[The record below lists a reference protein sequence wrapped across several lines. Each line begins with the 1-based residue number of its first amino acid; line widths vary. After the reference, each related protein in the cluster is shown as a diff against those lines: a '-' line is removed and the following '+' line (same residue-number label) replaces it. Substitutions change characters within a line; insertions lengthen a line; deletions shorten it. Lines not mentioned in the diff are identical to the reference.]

1 MEMTK
6 RKNRS
11 IYHWVILVC
20 CILILMF
27 SYSTRVGLAQLFA
40 TEILKETGF
49 SSGAYFLSTTLTS
62 VACAISGPITGK
74 LLRGKYM
81 RTTFV
86 LCSIGTMG
94 SYACYGLCHSL
105 WQFYIVGT
113 LVGVFAMGCGTLLV
127 SVLITNWFEKNRG
140 LMISIAMMGISIG
153 GTVLSPLLSWLIVE
167 FGWRNAYFILSA
179 LSLIVLVPIGLFV
192 VRRTPQDAG
201 LEPYGHGE
209 ESTASAKK
217 KNVPASNWN
226 ATLKEARQT
235 PILWMF
241 ALGAFLIYFTAC
253 IMQHQSY
260 YLQGVGF
267 DAASIA
273 SYISLYSVVAII
285 GKLVLGRIFD
295 RFGPKIGILFG
306 CGTFFVLRRCDVRI
320 WNLYRYGRH
329 PDHDHQRLW
338 RQKLQRAVRLCFGL
352 YHDRQCYRQFGYRIG
367 VRPDRLLYSGA
378 DCTGHPDYFDN
389 CHHVRLHQ
397 HGPEARSRNV
407 HQRLIPFH
415 IASNMTKSRPQSG
428 RLFPFVFMWMNIKGG
443 FVIIRPASSTEPR
456 GRWNRASRYR

>member
-20 CILILMF
+20 CVLTLMF
-27 SYSTRVGLAQLFA
+27 AYSTRIGLAQLFA

-49 SSGAYFLSTTLTS
+49 ATSAYFLAGTISS
-62 VACAISGPITGK
+62 VICIFTGPIAGK

-81 RTTFV
+81 RPTFFICV
-86 LCSIGTMG
+86 VGTLV
-94 SYACYGLCHSL
+94 SYACYGFCHSL
-105 WQFYIVGT
+105 WQFY
-113 LVGVFAMGCGTLLV
+113 LVGALVGIFAMGCGTIPV

-167 FGWRNAYFILSA
+167 FGWRYAYFILCA
-179 LSLIVLVPIGLFV
+179 LSLIVLVPIALFV
-192 VRRTPQDAG
+192 VRRAPQDVG

-209 ESTASAKK
+209 ETAVSTKK

-226 ATLKEARQT
+226 ATLKEARKT

-241 ALGAFLIYFTAC
+241 AVGAFLIYFTAC
-253 IMQHQSY
+253 FMGHMSY

-267 DAASIA
+267 DAAAVA

-306 CGTFFVLRRCDVRI
+306 CGTFFLFLVAFIFVQGSPMMLYFAAVMYGFGTCTATVAIPIMTTSVFGAKNYSELYGFVSAFTMAGSAIGSSAIGFLYDLTGSYRPALTVLAILTALTIVIMFVCI
-320 WNLYRYGRH
+320 NMG
-329 PDHDHQRLW
+329 
-338 RQKLQRAVRLCFGL
+338 QK
-352 YHDRQCYRQFGYRIG
+352 
-367 VRPDRLLYSGA
+367 
-378 DCTGHPDYFDN
+378 
-389 CHHVRLHQ
+389 HV
-397 HGPEARSRNV
+397 PEA
-407 HQRLIPFH
+407 
-415 IASNMTKSRPQSG
+415 
-428 RLFPFVFMWMNIKGG
+428 
-443 FVIIRPASSTEPR
+443 ST
-456 GRWNRASRYR
+456 NA

>member
-20 CILILMF
+20 CVLTLMF
-27 SYSTRVGLAQLFA
+27 AYSTRIGLAQLFA

-49 SSGAYFLSTTLTS
+49 ATSAYFLAGT
-62 VACAISGPITGK
+62 ISIVICIFTGPIAGK

-81 RTTFV
+81 RPTFFICV
-86 LCSIGTMG
+86 VGTLV
-94 SYACYGLCHSL
+94 SYACYGFCHSL
-105 WQFYIVGT
+105 WQFY
-113 LVGVFAMGCGTLLV
+113 LVGALVGIFAMGCCTIPV

-167 FGWRNAYFILSA
+167 FGWRYAYFILCA
-179 LSLIVLVPIGLFV
+179 LSLIVLVPIALFV
-192 VRRTPQDAG
+192 VRRAPQDVG

-209 ESTASAKK
+209 ETAVSTKK

-226 ATLKEARQT
+226 ATLKEARKT

-241 ALGAFLIYFTAC
+241 AVGAFLIYFTAC
-253 IMQHQSY
+253 FMGHMSY

-267 DAASIA
+267 DAAAVA

-306 CGTFFVLRRCDVRI
+306 SGTFLLFLVGFLFVQGSPMM
-320 WNLYRYGRH
+320 LYFAAVMYGFGTCTATVAIPIMTTSVFGAKNYSELYGFISAFTMAGSAIGSSAIGFLYDLTGSYR
-329 PDHDHQRLW
+329 PALTVLAILTALTIVIMFVCINMG
-338 RQKLQRAVRLCFGL
+338 QK
-352 YHDRQCYRQFGYRIG
+352 
-367 VRPDRLLYSGA
+367 
-378 DCTGHPDYFDN
+378 
-389 CHHVRLHQ
+389 HV
-397 HGPEARSRNV
+397 PEA
-407 HQRLIPFH
+407 
-415 IASNMTKSRPQSG
+415 
-428 RLFPFVFMWMNIKGG
+428 
-443 FVIIRPASSTEPR
+443 ST
-456 GRWNRASRYR
+456 NA

>member
-20 CILILMF
+20 CVLTLMF
-27 SYSTRVGLAQLFA
+27 AYSTRIGLAQLFA

-49 SSGAYFLSTTLTS
+49 ATSAYFLAGTISS
-62 VACAISGPITGK
+62 VICIFTGPIAGK

-81 RTTFV
+81 RPTFFICV
-86 LCSIGTMG
+86 VGTLV
-94 SYACYGLCHSL
+94 SYACYGFCHSL
-105 WQFYIVGT
+105 WQFY
-113 LVGVFAMGCGTLLV
+113 LVGALVGIFAMGCCTIPV

-167 FGWRNAYFILSA
+167 FGWRYAYFILCA
-179 LSLIVLVPIGLFV
+179 LSLIVLVPIALFV
-192 VRRTPQDAG
+192 VRRAPQDVG

-209 ESTASAKK
+209 ETAVSTKK

-226 ATLKEARQT
+226 ATLKEARKT

-241 ALGAFLIYFTAC
+241 AVGAFLIYFTAC
-253 IMQHQSY
+253 FMGHMSY

-267 DAASIA
+267 DAAAVA

-306 CGTFFVLRRCDVRI
+306 SGTFLLFLVGFLVVQGSPMMLYFAAVMYGFGTCTATVAIPIMTTSVFGAKNYSELYGFISAFTMAGSAIGSSAIGFLYDLTGSYRPALTVLAILTALTIVIMFVCI
-320 WNLYRYGRH
+320 NMG
-329 PDHDHQRLW
+329 
-338 RQKLQRAVRLCFGL
+338 QK
-352 YHDRQCYRQFGYRIG
+352 
-367 VRPDRLLYSGA
+367 
-378 DCTGHPDYFDN
+378 
-389 CHHVRLHQ
+389 HV
-397 HGPEARSRNV
+397 PEA
-407 HQRLIPFH
+407 
-415 IASNMTKSRPQSG
+415 
-428 RLFPFVFMWMNIKGG
+428 
-443 FVIIRPASSTEPR
+443 ST
-456 GRWNRASRYR
+456 NA

>member
-20 CILILMF
+20 CVLTLMF
-27 SYSTRVGLAQLFA
+27 AYSTRIGLAQLFA

-49 SSGAYFLSTTLTS
+49 ATSAYFLAGTISS
-62 VACAISGPITGK
+62 VICIFTGPIAGK

-81 RTTFV
+81 RPTFFICV
-86 LCSIGTMG
+86 VGTLV
-94 SYACYGLCHSL
+94 SYACYGFCHSL
-105 WQFYIVGT
+105 WQFY
-113 LVGVFAMGCGTLLV
+113 LVGALVGIFAMGCCTIPV

-167 FGWRNAYFILSA
+167 FGWRYAYFILCA
-179 LSLIVLVPIGLFV
+179 LSLIVLVPIALFV
-192 VRRTPQDAG
+192 VRRAPQDVG

-209 ESTASAKK
+209 ETAVSTKK

-226 ATLKEARQT
+226 ATLKEARKT

-241 ALGAFLIYFTAC
+241 AVGAFLIYFTAC
-253 IMQHQSY
+253 FMGHMSY

-267 DAASIA
+267 DAAAVA

-306 CGTFFVLRRCDVRI
+306 SGTFLLFLVGFLFVQGSPMM
-320 WNLYRYGRH
+320 LYFAAVMYGFGTCTATVAIPIMTTSVFGAKNYSELYGFISAFTMAGSAIGSSAIGLVYDLTGSYR
-329 PDHDHQRLW
+329 PALTVLAILTALTIVIMFVCINMG
-338 RQKLQRAVRLCFGL
+338 QK
-352 YHDRQCYRQFGYRIG
+352 
-367 VRPDRLLYSGA
+367 
-378 DCTGHPDYFDN
+378 
-389 CHHVRLHQ
+389 HV
-397 HGPEARSRNV
+397 PEA
-407 HQRLIPFH
+407 
-415 IASNMTKSRPQSG
+415 
-428 RLFPFVFMWMNIKGG
+428 
-443 FVIIRPASSTEPR
+443 ST
-456 GRWNRASRYR
+456 NA

>member
-20 CILILMF
+20 CVLTLMF
-27 SYSTRVGLAQLFA
+27 AYSTRIGLAQLFA
-40 TEILKETGF
+40 TKILKETGF
-49 SSGAYFLSTTLTS
+49 ATSAYFLAGTISS
-62 VACAISGPITGK
+62 VICIFTGPIAGK

-81 RTTFV
+81 RPTFFICV
-86 LCSIGTMG
+86 VGTLV
-94 SYACYGLCHSL
+94 SYACYGFCHSL
-105 WQFYIVGT
+105 WQFY
-113 LVGVFAMGCGTLLV
+113 LVGALVGIFAMGCGTIPV

-167 FGWRNAYFILSA
+167 FGWRYAYFILCA
-179 LSLIVLVPIGLFV
+179 LSLIVLVPIALFV
-192 VRRTPQDAG
+192 VRRAPQDVG

-209 ESTASAKK
+209 ETAVSTKK

-226 ATLKEARQT
+226 ATLKEARKT

-241 ALGAFLIYFTAC
+241 AVGAFLIYFTAC
-253 IMQHQSY
+253 FMGHMSY

-267 DAASIA
+267 DAAAVA

-306 CGTFFVLRRCDVRI
+306 CGTFFLFLVAFIFVQGSPMMLYFAAVMYGFGTCTATVAIPIMTTSVFGAKNYSELYGFVSAFTMTGSAIGSSAIGLVYDLTGSYRPALTVLAILTALTIVIMFVCI
-320 WNLYRYGRH
+320 NMG
-329 PDHDHQRLW
+329 
-338 RQKLQRAVRLCFGL
+338 QK
-352 YHDRQCYRQFGYRIG
+352 
-367 VRPDRLLYSGA
+367 
-378 DCTGHPDYFDN
+378 
-389 CHHVRLHQ
+389 HV
-397 HGPEARSRNV
+397 PEA
-407 HQRLIPFH
+407 
-415 IASNMTKSRPQSG
+415 
-428 RLFPFVFMWMNIKGG
+428 
-443 FVIIRPASSTEPR
+443 ST
-456 GRWNRASRYR
+456 NA

>member
-20 CILILMF
+20 CVLTLMF
-27 SYSTRVGLAQLFA
+27 AYSTRIGLAQLFA

-49 SSGAYFLSTTLTS
+49 ATSAYFLAGTISS
-62 VACAISGPITGK
+62 VICIFTGPIAGK

-81 RTTFV
+81 RPTFFICV
-86 LCSIGTMG
+86 VGTLV
-94 SYACYGLCHSL
+94 SYACYGFCHSL
-105 WQFYIVGT
+105 WQFY
-113 LVGVFAMGCGTLLV
+113 LVGALVGIFAMGCGTIPV

-153 GTVLSPLLSWLIVE
+153 GNVLSPLLSWLIVE

-260 YLQGVGF
+260 YLQSVGF
-267 DAASIA
+267 DATSIA

-306 CGTFFVLRRCDVRI
+306 SGTFLLFLVGFLFVQGSPMM
-320 WNLYRYGRH
+320 LYFAAVMYG
-329 PDHDHQRLW
+329 
-338 RQKLQRAVRLCFGL
+338 FGTCTATVAIPIMTTSVFGAKNYSEL
-352 YHDRQCYRQFGYRIG
+352 Y
-367 VRPDRLLYSGA
+367 
-378 DCTGHPDYFDN
+378 
-389 CHHVRLHQ
+389 
-397 HGPEARSRNV
+397 
-407 HQRLIPFH
+407 
-415 IASNMTKSRPQSG
+415 
-428 RLFPFVFMWMNIKGG
+428 G
-443 FVIIRPASSTEPR
+443 FVSAFTMTGSAIGSSAIGLVYDLTGSYIPALTVLAILTALTIVIMFVCINMGQKHVPETST
-456 GRWNRASRYR
+456 NA

>member
-20 CILILMF
+20 CVLTLMF
-27 SYSTRVGLAQLFA
+27 AYSTRIGLAQLFA

-49 SSGAYFLSTTLTS
+49 ATSAYFLAGTISS
-62 VACAISGPITGK
+62 VICIFTGPIAGK

-81 RTTFV
+81 RPTFFICV
-86 LCSIGTMG
+86 VGTLV
-94 SYACYGLCHSL
+94 SYACYGFCHSL
-105 WQFYIVGT
+105 WQFY
-113 LVGVFAMGCGTLLV
+113 LVGALVGIFAMGCGTIPV

-167 FGWRNAYFILSA
+167 FGWRYAYFILCA
-179 LSLIVLVPIGLFV
+179 LSLIVLVPIALFV
-192 VRRTPQDAG
+192 VRRAPQDVG

-209 ESTASAKK
+209 ETAVSTKK

-226 ATLKEARQT
+226 ATLKEARKT

-241 ALGAFLIYFTAC
+241 AVGAFLIYFTAC
-253 IMQHQSY
+253 FMGHMSY

-267 DAASIA
+267 DAAAVA

-306 CGTFFVLRRCDVRI
+306 CGTFFLFLVAFIFVQGSPMM
-320 WNLYRYGRH
+320 LYFAAVMYG
-329 PDHDHQRLW
+329 
-338 RQKLQRAVRLCFGL
+338 FGTCTATVAIPIMTTSVFGAKNYSEL
-352 YHDRQCYRQFGYRIG
+352 Y
-367 VRPDRLLYSGA
+367 
-378 DCTGHPDYFDN
+378 
-389 CHHVRLHQ
+389 
-397 HGPEARSRNV
+397 
-407 HQRLIPFH
+407 
-415 IASNMTKSRPQSG
+415 
-428 RLFPFVFMWMNIKGG
+428 G
-443 FVIIRPASSTEPR
+443 FVSAFTMTGSAIGSSAIGLVYDLTGSYRPALTVLAILTALTIVIMFVCINIGQKHVPETST
-456 GRWNRASRYR
+456 NA

>member
-11 IYHWVILVC
+11 IYHWAILVC

-49 SSGAYFLSTTLTS
+49 ATSAYFLAGTISS
-62 VACAISGPITGK
+62 VICIFTGPIAGK

-81 RTTFV
+81 RPTFFICV
-86 LCSIGTMG
+86 VGTLV
-94 SYACYGLCHSL
+94 SYACYGFCHSL
-105 WQFYIVGT
+105 WQFY
-113 LVGVFAMGCGTLLV
+113 LVGALVGIFAMGCGTIPV

-167 FGWRNAYFILSA
+167 FGWRYAYFILCA
-179 LSLIVLVPIGLFV
+179 LSLIVLVPIALFV
-192 VRRTPQDAG
+192 VRRAPQDVG

-209 ESTASAKK
+209 ETAVSTKK

-226 ATLKEARQT
+226 ATLKEARKT

-241 ALGAFLIYFTAC
+241 AVGAFLIYFTAC
-253 IMQHQSY
+253 FMGHMSY

-267 DAASIA
+267 DAAAVA

-306 CGTFFVLRRCDVRI
+306 SGTFLLFLVGFLFVQGSPMM
-320 WNLYRYGRH
+320 LYFAAVMYG
-329 PDHDHQRLW
+329 
-338 RQKLQRAVRLCFGL
+338 FGTCTATVAIPIMTTSVFGAKNYSEL
-352 YHDRQCYRQFGYRIG
+352 YGFISAFTMAGSAIG
-367 VRPDRLLYSGA
+367 SSAIGFLY
-378 DCTGHPDYFDN
+378 DLTGSY
-389 CHHVRLHQ
+389 
-397 HGPEARSRNV
+397 
-407 HQRLIPFH
+407 
-415 IASNMTKSRPQSG
+415 
-428 RLFPFVFMWMNIKGG
+428 
-443 FVIIRPASSTEPR
+443 RPALTVLAILTALTIVIMFVCINMGQKHVPETST
-456 GRWNRASRYR
+456 NA

>member
-20 CILILMF
+20 CVLTLMF
-27 SYSTRVGLAQLFA
+27 AYSTRIGLAQLFA

-49 SSGAYFLSTTLTS
+49 ATSAYFLAGTISS
-62 VACAISGPITGK
+62 VICIFTGPIAGK

-81 RTTFV
+81 RPTFFICV
-86 LCSIGTMG
+86 VGTLV
-94 SYACYGLCHSL
+94 SYACYGFCHSL
-105 WQFYIVGT
+105 WQFY
-113 LVGVFAMGCGTLLV
+113 LVGALVGIFAMGCGTIPV

-260 YLQGVGF
+260 YLQSVGF

-306 CGTFFVLRRCDVRI
+306 SGTFLLFLVGFLFVQGSPMM
-320 WNLYRYGRH
+320 LYFAAVMYG
-329 PDHDHQRLW
+329 
-338 RQKLQRAVRLCFGL
+338 FGTCTATVAIPIMTTSVFGAKNYSEL
-352 YHDRQCYRQFGYRIG
+352 Y
-367 VRPDRLLYSGA
+367 
-378 DCTGHPDYFDN
+378 
-389 CHHVRLHQ
+389 
-397 HGPEARSRNV
+397 
-407 HQRLIPFH
+407 
-415 IASNMTKSRPQSG
+415 
-428 RLFPFVFMWMNIKGG
+428 G
-443 FVIIRPASSTEPR
+443 FVSAFTMTGSAIGSSAIGLVYDLTGSYRPALTVLAILTALTIVIMFVCINMGQKHVPETSTTT
-456 GRWNRASRYR
+456 

>member
-20 CILILMF
+20 CVLTLMF
-27 SYSTRVGLAQLFA
+27 AYSTRIGLAQLFA

-49 SSGAYFLSTTLTS
+49 ATSAYFLAGTISS
-62 VACAISGPITGK
+62 VICIFTGPIAGK

-81 RTTFV
+81 RPTFFICV
-86 LCSIGTMG
+86 VGTLV
-94 SYACYGLCHSL
+94 SYACYGFCHSL
-105 WQFYIVGT
+105 WQFY
-113 LVGVFAMGCGTLLV
+113 LVGALVGIFAMGCCTIPV

-209 ESTASAKK
+209 ESMASAKK

-267 DAASIA
+267 DAAAVA

-306 CGTFFVLRRCDVRI
+306 SGTFLLFLVGFLFVQGSPMM
-320 WNLYRYGRH
+320 LYFAAVMYG
-329 PDHDHQRLW
+329 
-338 RQKLQRAVRLCFGL
+338 FGTCTATVAIPIMTTSVFGAKNYSEL
-352 YHDRQCYRQFGYRIG
+352 Y
-367 VRPDRLLYSGA
+367 
-378 DCTGHPDYFDN
+378 
-389 CHHVRLHQ
+389 
-397 HGPEARSRNV
+397 
-407 HQRLIPFH
+407 
-415 IASNMTKSRPQSG
+415 
-428 RLFPFVFMWMNIKGG
+428 G
-443 FVIIRPASSTEPR
+443 FVSAFTMTGSAIGSSAIGLVYDLTGSYIPALVILAGLTLLGIVIMFVCINMGQKHVPETST
-456 GRWNRASRYR
+456 NA

>member
-20 CILILMF
+20 CVLTLMF
-27 SYSTRVGLAQLFA
+27 AYSTRIGLAQLFA

-49 SSGAYFLSTTLTS
+49 ATSAYFLAGTISS
-62 VACAISGPITGK
+62 VICIFTGPIAGK

-81 RTTFV
+81 RPTFFICV
-86 LCSIGTMG
+86 VGTLV
-94 SYACYGLCHSL
+94 SYACYGFCHSL
-105 WQFYIVGT
+105 WQFY
-113 LVGVFAMGCGTLLV
+113 LVGALVGIFAMGCGTIPV

-167 FGWRNAYFILSA
+167 FGWRYAYFILCA
-179 LSLIVLVPIGLFV
+179 LSLIVLVPIALFV
-192 VRRTPQDAG
+192 VRRAPQDVG

-209 ESTASAKK
+209 ETAVSTKK

-267 DAASIA
+267 DAAAVA

-306 CGTFFVLRRCDVRI
+306 SGTFLLFLVGFLFVQGSPMM
-320 WNLYRYGRH
+320 LYFAAVMYGFGTCTATVAI
-329 PDHDHQRLW
+329 PIMTTSVFGAKNYSELYGFISAFTMAGSAIGSSAIGFLYDLTGSYIPALTVLAILTALTIVIMFVCINMG
-338 RQKLQRAVRLCFGL
+338 QK
-352 YHDRQCYRQFGYRIG
+352 
-367 VRPDRLLYSGA
+367 
-378 DCTGHPDYFDN
+378 
-389 CHHVRLHQ
+389 HV
-397 HGPEARSRNV
+397 PE
-407 HQRLIPFH
+407 
-415 IASNMTKSRPQSG
+415 T
-428 RLFPFVFMWMNIKGG
+428 
-443 FVIIRPASSTEPR
+443 ST
-456 GRWNRASRYR
+456 NA

>member
-20 CILILMF
+20 CVLTLMF
-27 SYSTRVGLAQLFA
+27 AYSTRIGLAQLFA

-49 SSGAYFLSTTLTS
+49 ATSAYFLAGTISS
-62 VACAISGPITGK
+62 VICIFTGPIAGK

-81 RTTFV
+81 RPTFFICV
-86 LCSIGTMG
+86 VGTLV
-94 SYACYGLCHSL
+94 SYACYGFCHSL
-105 WQFYIVGT
+105 WQFY
-113 LVGVFAMGCGTLLV
+113 LVGALVGIFAMGCGTIPV

-179 LSLIVLVPIGLFV
+179 LSLIVLIPIGLFV
-192 VRRTPQDAG
+192 VCRTPQDAG

-306 CGTFFVLRRCDVRI
+306 CGTFFLFLVGFLFVQGSPMM
-320 WNLYRYGRH
+320 LYFAAVMYGFGTCTATVAI
-329 PDHDHQRLW
+329 PIMTTSVFGAKNYSELYGFISAFTMTGSAIGSSAIGLVYDLTGSYIPALVILAGLTLLGIVIMFVCINMG
-338 RQKLQRAVRLCFGL
+338 QK
-352 YHDRQCYRQFGYRIG
+352 
-367 VRPDRLLYSGA
+367 
-378 DCTGHPDYFDN
+378 
-389 CHHVRLHQ
+389 HV
-397 HGPEARSRNV
+397 PEA
-407 HQRLIPFH
+407 
-415 IASNMTKSRPQSG
+415 
-428 RLFPFVFMWMNIKGG
+428 
-443 FVIIRPASSTEPR
+443 ST
-456 GRWNRASRYR
+456 NA

>member
-11 IYHWVILVC
+11 IYHWAILVC

-49 SSGAYFLSTTLTS
+49 ATSAYFLAGTISS
-62 VACAISGPITGK
+62 VICIFTGPIAGK

-81 RTTFV
+81 RPTFFICV
-86 LCSIGTMG
+86 VGTLV
-94 SYACYGLCHSL
+94 SYACYGFCHSL
-105 WQFYIVGT
+105 WQFY
-113 LVGVFAMGCGTLLV
+113 LVGALVGIFAMGCCTIPV

-167 FGWRNAYFILSA
+167 FGWRYAYFILCA
-179 LSLIVLVPIGLFV
+179 LSLIVLVPIALFV
-192 VRRTPQDAG
+192 VRRAPQDVG

-209 ESTASAKK
+209 ETAVSTKK

-226 ATLKEARQT
+226 ATLKEARKT

-241 ALGAFLIYFTAC
+241 AVGAFLIYFTAC
-253 IMQHQSY
+253 FMGHMSY

-267 DAASIA
+267 DAAAVA

-306 CGTFFVLRRCDVRI
+306 CGTFFLFLVAFIFVQGSPMM
-320 WNLYRYGRH
+320 LYFAAVMYG
-329 PDHDHQRLW
+329 
-338 RQKLQRAVRLCFGL
+338 FGTCTATVAIPIMTTSVFGAKNYSEL
-352 YHDRQCYRQFGYRIG
+352 Y
-367 VRPDRLLYSGA
+367 
-378 DCTGHPDYFDN
+378 
-389 CHHVRLHQ
+389 
-397 HGPEARSRNV
+397 
-407 HQRLIPFH
+407 
-415 IASNMTKSRPQSG
+415 
-428 RLFPFVFMWMNIKGG
+428 G
-443 FVIIRPASSTEPR
+443 FVSAFTMTGSAIGSSAIGLVYDLTGSYRPALTVLAILTALTIVIMFVCINMGQKHVPETST
-456 GRWNRASRYR
+456 NA

>member
-1 MEMTK
+1 MTK

-20 CILILMF
+20 CVLTLMF
-27 SYSTRVGLAQLFA
+27 AYSTRIGLAQLFA

-49 SSGAYFLSTTLTS
+49 ATSAYFLAGTISS
-62 VACAISGPITGK
+62 VICIFTGPIAGK

-81 RTTFV
+81 RPTFFICV
-86 LCSIGTMG
+86 VGTLV
-94 SYACYGLCHSL
+94 SYACYGFCHSL
-105 WQFYIVGT
+105 WQFY
-113 LVGVFAMGCGTLLV
+113 LVGALVGIFAMGCGTIPV

-167 FGWRNAYFILSA
+167 FGWRYAYFILCA
-179 LSLIVLVPIGLFV
+179 LSLIVLVPIALFV
-192 VRRTPQDAG
+192 VRRAPQDVG

-209 ESTASAKK
+209 ETAVSTKK

-226 ATLKEARQT
+226 ATLKEARKT

-241 ALGAFLIYFTAC
+241 AVGAFLIYFTAC
-253 IMQHQSY
+253 FMGHMSY

-267 DAASIA
+267 DAAAVA

-306 CGTFFVLRRCDVRI
+306 SGTFLLFLVGFLFVQGSPMM
-320 WNLYRYGRH
+320 LYFAAVMYG
-329 PDHDHQRLW
+329 
-338 RQKLQRAVRLCFGL
+338 FGTCTATVAIPIMTTSVFGAKNYSEL
-352 YHDRQCYRQFGYRIG
+352 YGFISAFTMAGSAIG
-367 VRPDRLLYSGA
+367 SSAIGFLY
-378 DCTGHPDYFDN
+378 DLTGSY
-389 CHHVRLHQ
+389 
-397 HGPEARSRNV
+397 
-407 HQRLIPFH
+407 
-415 IASNMTKSRPQSG
+415 
-428 RLFPFVFMWMNIKGG
+428 
-443 FVIIRPASSTEPR
+443 RPALTVLAILTALTIVIMFVCVNMGQKHVPETST
-456 GRWNRASRYR
+456 NA

>member
-20 CILILMF
+20 CVLTLMF
-27 SYSTRVGLAQLFA
+27 AYSTRIGLAQLFA

-49 SSGAYFLSTTLTS
+49 ATSAYFLAGTISS
-62 VACAISGPITGK
+62 VICIFTGPIAGK

-81 RTTFV
+81 RPTFFICV
-86 LCSIGTMG
+86 VGTLV
-94 SYACYGLCHSL
+94 SYACYGFCHSL
-105 WQFYIVGT
+105 WQFY
-113 LVGVFAMGCGTLLV
+113 LVGALVGIFAMGCGTIPV

-153 GTVLSPLLSWLIVE
+153 GTVLSPLPSWLIVE
-167 FGWRNAYFILSA
+167 FGWRYAYFILCA
-179 LSLIVLVPIGLFV
+179 LSLIVLVPIALFV
-192 VRRTPQDAG
+192 VRRAPQDVG

-209 ESTASAKK
+209 ETAVSTKK

-226 ATLKEARQT
+226 ATLKEARKT

-241 ALGAFLIYFTAC
+241 AVGAFLIYFTAC
-253 IMQHQSY
+253 FMGHMSY

-267 DAASIA
+267 DATLIA

-306 CGTFFVLRRCDVRI
+306 CGTFFLFLVAFIFVQGSPMM
-320 WNLYRYGRH
+320 LYFAAVMYG
-329 PDHDHQRLW
+329 
-338 RQKLQRAVRLCFGL
+338 FGTCTATVAIPIMTTSVFGAKNYSEL
-352 YHDRQCYRQFGYRIG
+352 Y
-367 VRPDRLLYSGA
+367 
-378 DCTGHPDYFDN
+378 
-389 CHHVRLHQ
+389 
-397 HGPEARSRNV
+397 
-407 HQRLIPFH
+407 
-415 IASNMTKSRPQSG
+415 
-428 RLFPFVFMWMNIKGG
+428 G
-443 FVIIRPASSTEPR
+443 FVSAFTMTGSAIGSSAIGLVYDLTGSYIPALTVLAILTALTIVIMFVCINMGQKHVPETST
-456 GRWNRASRYR
+456 NA

>member
-20 CILILMF
+20 CVLTLMF
-27 SYSTRVGLAQLFA
+27 AYSTRIGLAQLFA

-49 SSGAYFLSTTLTS
+49 ATSAYFLAGTISS
-62 VACAISGPITGK
+62 VICIFTGPIAGK

-81 RTTFV
+81 RPTFFICV
-86 LCSIGTMG
+86 VGTLV
-94 SYACYGLCHSL
+94 SYACYGFCHSL
-105 WQFYIVGT
+105 WQFY
-113 LVGVFAMGCGTLLV
+113 LVGALVGIFAMGCGTIPV

-167 FGWRNAYFILSA
+167 FGWRYAYFILCA
-179 LSLIVLVPIGLFV
+179 LSLIVLVPIALFV
-192 VRRTPQDAG
+192 VRRAPQDVG

-209 ESTASAKK
+209 ETAVSTKK

-226 ATLKEARQT
+226 ATLKEARKT

-241 ALGAFLIYFTAC
+241 AVGAFLIYFTAC
-253 IMQHQSY
+253 FMGHMSY

-267 DAASIA
+267 DAAAVA

-306 CGTFFVLRRCDVRI
+306 CGTFFLFLVAFIFVQGSPMM
-320 WNLYRYGRH
+320 LYFAAVMYG
-329 PDHDHQRLW
+329 
-338 RQKLQRAVRLCFGL
+338 FGTCTATVAIPIMTTSVFGAKNYSEL
-352 YHDRQCYRQFGYRIG
+352 Y
-367 VRPDRLLYSGA
+367 
-378 DCTGHPDYFDN
+378 
-389 CHHVRLHQ
+389 
-397 HGPEARSRNV
+397 
-407 HQRLIPFH
+407 
-415 IASNMTKSRPQSG
+415 
-428 RLFPFVFMWMNIKGG
+428 G
-443 FVIIRPASSTEPR
+443 FVSAFTMTGSAIGSSAIGLVYDLTGSYRPALTVLAILTALTIVIMFVCINMGQKHVPETST
-456 GRWNRASRYR
+456 NA

>member
-20 CILILMF
+20 CVLTLMF
-27 SYSTRVGLAQLFA
+27 AYSTRIGLAQLFA

-49 SSGAYFLSTTLTS
+49 ATSAYFLAGTISS
-62 VACAISGPITGK
+62 VICIFTGPIAGK

-81 RTTFV
+81 RPTFFICV
-86 LCSIGTMG
+86 VGTLV
-94 SYACYGLCHSL
+94 SYACYGFCHSL
-105 WQFYIVGT
+105 WQFY
-113 LVGVFAMGCGTLLV
+113 LVGALVGIFAMGCGTIPV

-167 FGWRNAYFILSA
+167 FGWRYAYFILCA
-179 LSLIVLVPIGLFV
+179 LSLIVLVPIALFV
-192 VRRTPQDAG
+192 VRRAPQDVG

-209 ESTASAKK
+209 ETAVSTKK

-226 ATLKEARQT
+226 ATLKEARKT

-241 ALGAFLIYFTAC
+241 AVGAFLIYFTAC
-253 IMQHQSY
+253 FMGHMSY

-267 DAASIA
+267 DAAAVA

-306 CGTFFVLRRCDVRI
+306 CGTFFLFLVAFIFVQGSPMMLYFAAVMYGFGTCTATVAIPIMTTSVFGAKNYSELYGFVSAFTMTGSAIGSSAIGFLYDLTGSYRPALTVLAILTALTIVIMFVCI
-320 WNLYRYGRH
+320 NMG
-329 PDHDHQRLW
+329 
-338 RQKLQRAVRLCFGL
+338 QK
-352 YHDRQCYRQFGYRIG
+352 
-367 VRPDRLLYSGA
+367 
-378 DCTGHPDYFDN
+378 
-389 CHHVRLHQ
+389 HV
-397 HGPEARSRNV
+397 PEA
-407 HQRLIPFH
+407 
-415 IASNMTKSRPQSG
+415 
-428 RLFPFVFMWMNIKGG
+428 
-443 FVIIRPASSTEPR
+443 ST
-456 GRWNRASRYR
+456 NA

>member
-20 CILILMF
+20 CVLTLMF
-27 SYSTRVGLAQLFA
+27 AYSTRIGLAQLFA

-49 SSGAYFLSTTLTS
+49 ATSAYFLAGTISS
-62 VACAISGPITGK
+62 VICIFTGPIAGK

-81 RTTFV
+81 RPTFFICV
-86 LCSIGTMG
+86 VGTLV
-94 SYACYGLCHSL
+94 SYACYGFCHSL
-105 WQFYIVGT
+105 WQFY
-113 LVGVFAMGCGTLLV
+113 LVGALVGIFAMGCGTIPV

-260 YLQGVGF
+260 YLQSVGF

-306 CGTFFVLRRCDVRI
+306 CGTFFLFLVAFIFVQGSPMM
-320 WNLYRYGRH
+320 LYFAAVMYG
-329 PDHDHQRLW
+329 
-338 RQKLQRAVRLCFGL
+338 FGTCTATVAIPIMTTSVFGAKNYSEL
-352 YHDRQCYRQFGYRIG
+352 Y
-367 VRPDRLLYSGA
+367 
-378 DCTGHPDYFDN
+378 
-389 CHHVRLHQ
+389 
-397 HGPEARSRNV
+397 
-407 HQRLIPFH
+407 
-415 IASNMTKSRPQSG
+415 
-428 RLFPFVFMWMNIKGG
+428 G
-443 FVIIRPASSTEPR
+443 FVSAFTMTGSAIGSSAIGLVYDLTGSYIPALTVLAILTALTIVIMFVCVNMGQKHVPETST
-456 GRWNRASRYR
+456 NA

>member
-20 CILILMF
+20 CVLTLMF
-27 SYSTRVGLAQLFA
+27 AYSTRIGLAQLFA

-49 SSGAYFLSTTLTS
+49 ATSAYFLAGTISS
-62 VACAISGPITGK
+62 VICIFTGPIAGK

-81 RTTFV
+81 RPTFFICV
-86 LCSIGTMG
+86 VGTLV
-94 SYACYGLCHSL
+94 SYACYGFCHSL
-105 WQFYIVGT
+105 WQFY
-113 LVGVFAMGCGTLLV
+113 LVGALVGIFAMGCGTIPV

-153 GTVLSPLLSWLIVE
+153 GNVLSPLLSWLIVE

-209 ESTASAKK
+209 ETAVSTKK

-226 ATLKEARQT
+226 ATLKEARKT

-241 ALGAFLIYFTAC
+241 AVGAFLIYFTAC
-253 IMQHQSY
+253 FMGHMSY

-267 DAASIA
+267 DAAAVA

-306 CGTFFVLRRCDVRI
+306 CGTFFLFLVAFIFVQGSPMM
-320 WNLYRYGRH
+320 LYFAAVMYG
-329 PDHDHQRLW
+329 
-338 RQKLQRAVRLCFGL
+338 FGTCTATVAIPIMTTSVFGAKNYSEL
-352 YHDRQCYRQFGYRIG
+352 Y
-367 VRPDRLLYSGA
+367 
-378 DCTGHPDYFDN
+378 
-389 CHHVRLHQ
+389 
-397 HGPEARSRNV
+397 
-407 HQRLIPFH
+407 
-415 IASNMTKSRPQSG
+415 
-428 RLFPFVFMWMNIKGG
+428 G
-443 FVIIRPASSTEPR
+443 FVSAFTMTGSAIGSSAIGLVYDLTGSYIPALTVLAILTALTIVIMFVCINMGQKHVPETST
-456 GRWNRASRYR
+456 NA

>member
-6 RKNRS
+6 QKNRS
-11 IYHWVILVC
+11 IYHWAILVC

-49 SSGAYFLSTTLTS
+49 ATSAYFLAGTISS
-62 VACAISGPITGK
+62 VICIFTGPIAGK

-81 RTTFV
+81 RPTFFICV
-86 LCSIGTMG
+86 VGTLV
-94 SYACYGLCHSL
+94 SYACYGFCHSL
-105 WQFYIVGT
+105 WQFY
-113 LVGVFAMGCGTLLV
+113 LVGALVGIFAMGCGTIPV

-167 FGWRNAYFILSA
+167 FGWRYAYFILCA
-179 LSLIVLVPIGLFV
+179 LSLIVLVPIALFV
-192 VRRTPQDAG
+192 VRRAPQDVG

-209 ESTASAKK
+209 ETAVSTKK

-226 ATLKEARQT
+226 ATLKEARKT

-241 ALGAFLIYFTAC
+241 AVGAFLIYFTAC
-253 IMQHQSY
+253 FMGHMSY

-267 DAASIA
+267 DAAAVA

-306 CGTFFVLRRCDVRI
+306 SGTFLLFLVGFLFVQGSPMM
-320 WNLYRYGRH
+320 LYFAAVMYGFGTCTATVAIPIMTTSVFGAKNYSELYGFISAFTMAGSAIGSSAIGFLYDLTGSYR
-329 PDHDHQRLW
+329 PALTVLAILTALTIVIMFVCINMG
-338 RQKLQRAVRLCFGL
+338 QK
-352 YHDRQCYRQFGYRIG
+352 
-367 VRPDRLLYSGA
+367 
-378 DCTGHPDYFDN
+378 
-389 CHHVRLHQ
+389 HV
-397 HGPEARSRNV
+397 PEA
-407 HQRLIPFH
+407 
-415 IASNMTKSRPQSG
+415 
-428 RLFPFVFMWMNIKGG
+428 
-443 FVIIRPASSTEPR
+443 ST
-456 GRWNRASRYR
+456 NA

>member
-20 CILILMF
+20 CVLTLMF
-27 SYSTRVGLAQLFA
+27 AYSTRIGLAQLFA

-49 SSGAYFLSTTLTS
+49 ATSAYFLAGTISS
-62 VACAISGPITGK
+62 VICIFTGPIAGK

-81 RTTFV
+81 RPTFFICV
-86 LCSIGTMG
+86 VGTLV
-94 SYACYGLCHSL
+94 SYACYGFCHSL
-105 WQFYIVGT
+105 WQFY
-113 LVGVFAMGCGTLLV
+113 LVGALVGIFAMGCGTIPV

-167 FGWRNAYFILSA
+167 FGWRYAYFILCA
-179 LSLIVLVPIGLFV
+179 LSLIVLVPIALFV
-192 VRRTPQDAG
+192 VRRAPQDVG

-209 ESTASAKK
+209 ETAVSTKK

-226 ATLKEARQT
+226 ATLKEARKT

-241 ALGAFLIYFTAC
+241 AVGAFLIYFTAC
-253 IMQHQSY
+253 FMGHMSY

-267 DAASIA
+267 DAAAVA

-306 CGTFFVLRRCDVRI
+306 CGTFFLFLVAFIFVQGSPMM
-320 WNLYRYGRH
+320 LYFAAVMYG
-329 PDHDHQRLW
+329 
-338 RQKLQRAVRLCFGL
+338 FGTCTATVAIPIMTTSVFGAKNYSEL
-352 YHDRQCYRQFGYRIG
+352 Y
-367 VRPDRLLYSGA
+367 
-378 DCTGHPDYFDN
+378 
-389 CHHVRLHQ
+389 
-397 HGPEARSRNV
+397 
-407 HQRLIPFH
+407 
-415 IASNMTKSRPQSG
+415 
-428 RLFPFVFMWMNIKGG
+428 G
-443 FVIIRPASSTEPR
+443 FVSAFTMTGSAIGSSAIGLVYDLTGSYIPALVILAGLTLLGIVIMFVCINMGQKHVPETST
-456 GRWNRASRYR
+456 NA

>member
-20 CILILMF
+20 CVLTLMF
-27 SYSTRVGLAQLFA
+27 AYSTRIGLAQLFA

-49 SSGAYFLSTTLTS
+49 ATSAYFLAGTISS
-62 VACAISGPITGK
+62 VICIFTGPIAGK

-81 RTTFV
+81 RPTFFICV
-86 LCSIGTMG
+86 VGTLV
-94 SYACYGLCHSL
+94 SYACYGFCHSL
-105 WQFYIVGT
+105 WQFY
-113 LVGVFAMGCGTLLV
+113 LVGALVGIFAMGCGTIPV

-167 FGWRNAYFILSA
+167 FGWRYAYFILCA
-179 LSLIVLVPIGLFV
+179 LSLIVLVPIALFV
-192 VRRTPQDAG
+192 VRRAPQDVG

-209 ESTASAKK
+209 ETAVSTKK

-226 ATLKEARQT
+226 ATLKEARKT

-241 ALGAFLIYFTAC
+241 AVGAFLIYFTAC
-253 IMQHQSY
+253 FMGHMSY

-267 DAASIA
+267 DAAAVA

-306 CGTFFVLRRCDVRI
+306 CGTFFLFLVAFIFVQGSPMM
-320 WNLYRYGRH
+320 LYFAAVMYG
-329 PDHDHQRLW
+329 
-338 RQKLQRAVRLCFGL
+338 FGTCTATVAIPIMTTSVFGAKNYSEL
-352 YHDRQCYRQFGYRIG
+352 Y
-367 VRPDRLLYSGA
+367 
-378 DCTGHPDYFDN
+378 
-389 CHHVRLHQ
+389 
-397 HGPEARSRNV
+397 
-407 HQRLIPFH
+407 
-415 IASNMTKSRPQSG
+415 
-428 RLFPFVFMWMNIKGG
+428 G
-443 FVIIRPASSTEPR
+443 FVSAFTMTGSAIGSSAIGLVYDLTGSYRPALTVLAILTALTIIIMFVCINMGQKHVPETST
-456 GRWNRASRYR
+456 NA

>member
-6 RKNRS
+6 QKNRS
-11 IYHWVILVC
+11 IYHWAILVC

-62 VACAISGPITGK
+62 VACAISGPIAGK

-153 GTVLSPLLSWLIVE
+153 GTVLSLLLSWLIVE

-241 ALGAFLIYFTAC
+241 ALGAFLIYFTAE
-253 IMQHQSY
+253 
-260 YLQGVGF
+260 LLP
-267 DAASIA
+267 A
-273 SYISLYSVVAII
+273 
-285 GKLVLGRIFD
+285 GR
-295 RFGPKIGILFG
+295 
-306 CGTFFVLRRCDVRI
+306 
-320 WNLYRYGRH
+320 
-329 PDHDHQRLW
+329 RL
-338 RQKLQRAVRLCFGL
+338 
-352 YHDRQCYRQFGYRIG
+352 
-367 VRPDRLLYSGA
+367 
-378 DCTGHPDYFDN
+378 
-389 CHHVRLHQ
+389 
-397 HGPEARSRNV
+397 
-407 HQRLIPFH
+407 
-415 IASNMTKSRPQSG
+415 
-428 RLFPFVFMWMNIKGG
+428 
-443 FVIIRPASSTEPR
+443 
-456 GRWNRASRYR
+456 

>member
-6 RKNRS
+6 RQNRS

-20 CILILMF
+20 CVLTLMF
-27 SYSTRVGLAQLFA
+27 AYSTRIGLAQLFA

-49 SSGAYFLSTTLTS
+49 ATSAYFLAGTISS
-62 VACAISGPITGK
+62 VICIFTGPIAGK

-81 RTTFV
+81 RPTFFICV
-86 LCSIGTMG
+86 VGTLV
-94 SYACYGLCHSL
+94 SYACYGFCHSL
-105 WQFYIVGT
+105 WQFY
-113 LVGVFAMGCGTLLV
+113 LVGALVGIFAMGCGTIPV

-167 FGWRNAYFILSA
+167 FGWRYAYFILCA
-179 LSLIVLVPIGLFV
+179 LSLIVLVPIALFV
-192 VRRTPQDAG
+192 VRRAPQDVG

-209 ESTASAKK
+209 ETAVSTKK

-226 ATLKEARQT
+226 ATLKEARKT

-241 ALGAFLIYFTAC
+241 AVGAFLIYFTAC
-253 IMQHQSY
+253 FMGHMSY

-267 DAASIA
+267 DAAAVA

-306 CGTFFVLRRCDVRI
+306 CGTFFLFLVAFIFVQGSPMM
-320 WNLYRYGRH
+320 LYFAAVMYGFGTCTATVAI
-329 PDHDHQRLW
+329 PIMTTSVFGAKNYSELYGFVSAFTMTGSAIGSSAIGLVYDLTGSYIPALVILAGLTLLGIVIMFVCINMG
-338 RQKLQRAVRLCFGL
+338 QK
-352 YHDRQCYRQFGYRIG
+352 
-367 VRPDRLLYSGA
+367 
-378 DCTGHPDYFDN
+378 
-389 CHHVRLHQ
+389 HV
-397 HGPEARSRNV
+397 PEA
-407 HQRLIPFH
+407 
-415 IASNMTKSRPQSG
+415 
-428 RLFPFVFMWMNIKGG
+428 
-443 FVIIRPASSTEPR
+443 ST
-456 GRWNRASRYR
+456 NA

>member
-20 CILILMF
+20 CVLTLMF
-27 SYSTRVGLAQLFA
+27 AYSTRIGLAQLFA

-49 SSGAYFLSTTLTS
+49 ATSAYFLAGTISS
-62 VACAISGPITGK
+62 VIYIFTGPIAGK

-81 RTTFV
+81 RPTFFICV
-86 LCSIGTMG
+86 VGTLV
-94 SYACYGLCHSL
+94 SYACYGFCHSL
-105 WQFYIVGT
+105 WQFY
-113 LVGVFAMGCGTLLV
+113 LVGALVGIFAMGCGTIPV

-167 FGWRNAYFILSA
+167 FGWRYAYFILCA
-179 LSLIVLVPIGLFV
+179 LSLIVLVPIALFV
-192 VRRTPQDAG
+192 VRRAPQDVG

-209 ESTASAKK
+209 ETAVSTKK

-226 ATLKEARQT
+226 ATLKEARKT

-241 ALGAFLIYFTAC
+241 AVGAFLIYFTAC
-253 IMQHQSY
+253 FMGHMSY

-267 DAASIA
+267 DAAAVA

-306 CGTFFVLRRCDVRI
+306 CGTFFLFLVAFIFVQGSPMM
-320 WNLYRYGRH
+320 LYFAAVMYG
-329 PDHDHQRLW
+329 
-338 RQKLQRAVRLCFGL
+338 FGTCTATVAIPIMTTSVFGAKNYSEL
-352 YHDRQCYRQFGYRIG
+352 YGFISAFTMAGSAIG
-367 VRPDRLLYSGA
+367 SSAIGFLY
-378 DCTGHPDYFDN
+378 DLTGSY
-389 CHHVRLHQ
+389 
-397 HGPEARSRNV
+397 
-407 HQRLIPFH
+407 
-415 IASNMTKSRPQSG
+415 
-428 RLFPFVFMWMNIKGG
+428 
-443 FVIIRPASSTEPR
+443 RPALTVLAILTALTIVIMFVCINMGQKHVPETST
-456 GRWNRASRYR
+456 NA

>member
-20 CILILMF
+20 CVLTLMF
-27 SYSTRVGLAQLFA
+27 AYSTRIGLAQLFA

-49 SSGAYFLSTTLTS
+49 ATSAYFLAGTISS
-62 VACAISGPITGK
+62 VICIFTGPIAGK

-81 RTTFV
+81 RPTFFICV
-86 LCSIGTMG
+86 VGTLV
-94 SYACYGLCHSL
+94 SYACYGFCHSL
-105 WQFYIVGT
+105 WQFY
-113 LVGVFAMGCGTLLV
+113 LVGALVGIFAMGCGTIPV

-153 GTVLSPLLSWLIVE
+153 GTVLSPLPSWLIVE
-167 FGWRNAYFILSA
+167 FGWRYAYFILCA
-179 LSLIVLVPIGLFV
+179 LSLIVLVPIALFV
-192 VRRTPQDAG
+192 VRRAPQDVG

-209 ESTASAKK
+209 ETAVSTKK

-226 ATLKEARQT
+226 ATLKEARKT

-241 ALGAFLIYFTAC
+241 AVGAFLIYFTAC
-253 IMQHQSY
+253 FMGHMSY

-267 DAASIA
+267 DAAAVA

-306 CGTFFVLRRCDVRI
+306 CGTFFLFLVAFIFVQGSPMM
-320 WNLYRYGRH
+320 LYFAAVMYG
-329 PDHDHQRLW
+329 
-338 RQKLQRAVRLCFGL
+338 FGTCTATVAIPIMTTSVFGAKNYSEL
-352 YHDRQCYRQFGYRIG
+352 Y
-367 VRPDRLLYSGA
+367 
-378 DCTGHPDYFDN
+378 
-389 CHHVRLHQ
+389 
-397 HGPEARSRNV
+397 
-407 HQRLIPFH
+407 
-415 IASNMTKSRPQSG
+415 
-428 RLFPFVFMWMNIKGG
+428 G
-443 FVIIRPASSTEPR
+443 FVSAFTMTGSAIGSSAIGLVYDLTGSYIPALTVLAILTALTIVIMFVCINMGQKHVPETST
-456 GRWNRASRYR
+456 NA

>member
-20 CILILMF
+20 CVLTLMF
-27 SYSTRVGLAQLFA
+27 AYSTRIGLAQLFA

-49 SSGAYFLSTTLTS
+49 ATSAYFLAGTISS
-62 VACAISGPITGK
+62 VICIFTGPIAGK

-81 RTTFV
+81 RPTFFICV
-86 LCSIGTMG
+86 VGTLV
-94 SYACYGLCHSL
+94 SYACYGFCHSL
-105 WQFYIVGT
+105 WQFY
-113 LVGVFAMGCGTLLV
+113 LVGALVGIFAMGCGTIPV

-153 GTVLSPLLSWLIVE
+153 GTVLSPLLSWLLVE
-167 FGWRNAYFILSA
+167 FGWRYAYFILCA
-179 LSLIVLVPIGLFV
+179 LSLIVLVPIALFV
-192 VRRTPQDAG
+192 VRRAPQEVG

-209 ESTASAKK
+209 ETAVSTKK

-226 ATLKEARQT
+226 ATLKEARKT

-241 ALGAFLIYFTAC
+241 AVGAFLIYFTAC
-253 IMQHQSY
+253 FMGHMSY

-267 DAASIA
+267 DAAAVA

-306 CGTFFVLRRCDVRI
+306 CGTFFLFLVAFIFVQGSPMM
-320 WNLYRYGRH
+320 LYFAAVMYG
-329 PDHDHQRLW
+329 
-338 RQKLQRAVRLCFGL
+338 FGTCTATVAIPIMTTSVFGAKNYSEL
-352 YHDRQCYRQFGYRIG
+352 YGFISAFTMAGSAIG
-367 VRPDRLLYSGA
+367 SSAIGFLY
-378 DCTGHPDYFDN
+378 DLTGSY
-389 CHHVRLHQ
+389 
-397 HGPEARSRNV
+397 
-407 HQRLIPFH
+407 
-415 IASNMTKSRPQSG
+415 
-428 RLFPFVFMWMNIKGG
+428 
-443 FVIIRPASSTEPR
+443 RPALTVLAILTALTIVIMFVCINMGQKHVPETST
-456 GRWNRASRYR
+456 NA

>member
-20 CILILMF
+20 CVLTLMF
-27 SYSTRVGLAQLFA
+27 AYSTRIGLAQLFA

-49 SSGAYFLSTTLTS
+49 ATSAYFLAGTISS
-62 VACAISGPITGK
+62 VICIFTGPIAGK

-81 RTTFV
+81 RPTFFICV
-86 LCSIGTMG
+86 VGTLV
-94 SYACYGLCHSL
+94 SYACYGFCHSL
-105 WQFYIVGT
+105 WQFY
-113 LVGVFAMGCGTLLV
+113 LVGALVCIFAMGCGTIPV

-167 FGWRNAYFILSA
+167 FGWRYAYFILCA
-179 LSLIVLVPIGLFV
+179 LSLIVLVPIALFV
-192 VRRTPQDAG
+192 VRRAPQDVG

-209 ESTASAKK
+209 ETAVSTKK

-226 ATLKEARQT
+226 ATLKEARKT

-241 ALGAFLIYFTAC
+241 AVGAFLIYFTAC
-253 IMQHQSY
+253 FMGHMSY

-267 DAASIA
+267 DAAAVA

-306 CGTFFVLRRCDVRI
+306 CGTFFLFLVAFIFVQGSPMM
-320 WNLYRYGRH
+320 LYFAAVMYGFGTCTATVAI
-329 PDHDHQRLW
+329 PIMTTSVFGAKNYSELYGFVSAFTMTGSAIGSSAIGLVYDLTGSYIPALVILAGLTLLGIVIMFVCINMG
-338 RQKLQRAVRLCFGL
+338 QK
-352 YHDRQCYRQFGYRIG
+352 
-367 VRPDRLLYSGA
+367 
-378 DCTGHPDYFDN
+378 
-389 CHHVRLHQ
+389 HV
-397 HGPEARSRNV
+397 PEA
-407 HQRLIPFH
+407 
-415 IASNMTKSRPQSG
+415 
-428 RLFPFVFMWMNIKGG
+428 
-443 FVIIRPASSTEPR
+443 ST
-456 GRWNRASRYR
+456 NA

>member
-11 IYHWVILVC
+11 VYHWVILVC
-20 CILILMF
+20 CVLTLMF
-27 SYSTRVGLAQLFA
+27 AYSTRIGLAQLFA

-49 SSGAYFLSTTLTS
+49 ATSAYFLAGTISS
-62 VACAISGPITGK
+62 VICIFTGPIAGK

-81 RTTFV
+81 RPTFFICV
-86 LCSIGTMG
+86 VGTLV
-94 SYACYGLCHSL
+94 SYACYGFCHSL
-105 WQFYIVGT
+105 WQFY
-113 LVGVFAMGCGTLLV
+113 LVGALVGIFAMGCGTIPV

-167 FGWRNAYFILSA
+167 FGWRYAYFILCA
-179 LSLIVLVPIGLFV
+179 LSLIVLVPIALFV
-192 VRRTPQDAG
+192 VRRAPQDVG

-209 ESTASAKK
+209 ETAVSTKK

-226 ATLKEARQT
+226 ATLKEARKT

-241 ALGAFLIYFTAC
+241 AVGAFLIYFTAC
-253 IMQHQSY
+253 FMGHMSY

-267 DAASIA
+267 DAAAVA

-306 CGTFFVLRRCDVRI
+306 SGTFLLFLVGFLFVQGSPMM
-320 WNLYRYGRH
+320 LYFAAVMYGFGTCTATVAIPIMTTSVFGAKNYSELYGFVSAFTMTGSAIGSSAIGLVYDLTGSYR
-329 PDHDHQRLW
+329 PALTVLAILTALTIVIMFVCINMG
-338 RQKLQRAVRLCFGL
+338 QK
-352 YHDRQCYRQFGYRIG
+352 
-367 VRPDRLLYSGA
+367 
-378 DCTGHPDYFDN
+378 
-389 CHHVRLHQ
+389 HV
-397 HGPEARSRNV
+397 PEA
-407 HQRLIPFH
+407 
-415 IASNMTKSRPQSG
+415 
-428 RLFPFVFMWMNIKGG
+428 
-443 FVIIRPASSTEPR
+443 ST
-456 GRWNRASRYR
+456 NA

>member
-20 CILILMF
+20 CVLTLMF
-27 SYSTRVGLAQLFA
+27 AYSTRIGLAQLFA

-49 SSGAYFLSTTLTS
+49 ATSAYFLAGTISS
-62 VACAISGPITGK
+62 VICIFTGPIAGK

-81 RTTFV
+81 RPTFFICV
-86 LCSIGTMG
+86 VGTLV
-94 SYACYGLCHSL
+94 SYACYGFCHSL
-105 WQFYIVGT
+105 WQFY
-113 LVGVFAMGCGTLLV
+113 LVGALVGIFAMGCGTIPV

-167 FGWRNAYFILSA
+167 FGWRYAYFILCA
-179 LSLIVLVPIGLFV
+179 LSLIVLVPIALFV
-192 VRRTPQDAG
+192 VRRAPQDVG

-209 ESTASAKK
+209 ETAVSTKK

-226 ATLKEARQT
+226 ATLKEARKT

-241 ALGAFLIYFTAC
+241 AVGAFLIYFTAC
-253 IMQHQSY
+253 FMGHMSY

-267 DAASIA
+267 DAAAVA

-306 CGTFFVLRRCDVRI
+306 CGTFFLFVVACLFVQGSPMM
-320 WNLYRYGRH
+320 LYFAAVMYG
-329 PDHDHQRLW
+329 
-338 RQKLQRAVRLCFGL
+338 FGTCTATVAIPIMTTSVFGAKNYSEL
-352 YHDRQCYRQFGYRIG
+352 YGFISAFTMAGSAIG
-367 VRPDRLLYSGA
+367 SSAIGFLY
-378 DCTGHPDYFDN
+378 DLTGSY
-389 CHHVRLHQ
+389 
-397 HGPEARSRNV
+397 
-407 HQRLIPFH
+407 
-415 IASNMTKSRPQSG
+415 
-428 RLFPFVFMWMNIKGG
+428 
-443 FVIIRPASSTEPR
+443 RPALTVLAILTALTIVIMFVCINMGQKHVPETST
-456 GRWNRASRYR
+456 NA

>member
-6 RKNRS
+6 QKNRS
-11 IYHWVILVC
+11 IYHWAILVC

-62 VACAISGPITGK
+62 VACAISGPIAGK

-217 KNVPASNWN
+217 K
-226 ATLKEARQT
+226 
-235 PILWMF
+235 M
-241 ALGAFLIYFTAC
+241 C
-253 IMQHQSY
+253 
-260 YLQGVGF
+260 
-267 DAASIA
+267 
-273 SYISLYSVVAII
+273 
-285 GKLVLGRIFD
+285 
-295 RFGPKIGILFG
+295 
-306 CGTFFVLRRCDVRI
+306 
-320 WNLYRYGRH
+320 
-329 PDHDHQRLW
+329 
-338 RQKLQRAVRLCFGL
+338 
-352 YHDRQCYRQFGYRIG
+352 
-367 VRPDRLLYSGA
+367 
-378 DCTGHPDYFDN
+378 
-389 CHHVRLHQ
+389 
-397 HGPEARSRNV
+397 
-407 HQRLIPFH
+407 
-415 IASNMTKSRPQSG
+415 
-428 RLFPFVFMWMNIKGG
+428 
-443 FVIIRPASSTEPR
+443 RPAIGMPPSKRQDRPPFCGCLLS
-456 GRWNRASRYR
+456 ALS

>member
-6 RKNRS
+6 QKNRS
-11 IYHWVILVC
+11 IYHWAILVC

-49 SSGAYFLSTTLTS
+49 ATSAYFLAGTISS
-62 VACAISGPITGK
+62 VICIFTGPIAGK

-81 RTTFV
+81 RPTFFICV
-86 LCSIGTMG
+86 VGTLV
-94 SYACYGLCHSL
+94 SYACYGFCHSL
-105 WQFYIVGT
+105 WQFY
-113 LVGVFAMGCGTLLV
+113 LVGALVGIFAMGCGTIPV

-167 FGWRNAYFILSA
+167 FGWRYAYFILCA
-179 LSLIVLVPIGLFV
+179 LSLIVLVPIALFV
-192 VRRTPQDAG
+192 VRRAPQDVG

-209 ESTASAKK
+209 ETAVSTKK

-226 ATLKEARQT
+226 ATLKEARKT

-241 ALGAFLIYFTAC
+241 AVGAFLIYFTAC
-253 IMQHQSY
+253 FMGHMSY
-260 YLQGVGF
+260 YLQGIGF
-267 DAASIA
+267 DAAAVA

-306 CGTFFVLRRCDVRI
+306 CGTFFLFLVAFIFVQGSPMM
-320 WNLYRYGRH
+320 LYFAAVMYG
-329 PDHDHQRLW
+329 
-338 RQKLQRAVRLCFGL
+338 FGTCTATVAIPIMTTSVFGAKNYSEL
-352 YHDRQCYRQFGYRIG
+352 Y
-367 VRPDRLLYSGA
+367 
-378 DCTGHPDYFDN
+378 
-389 CHHVRLHQ
+389 
-397 HGPEARSRNV
+397 
-407 HQRLIPFH
+407 
-415 IASNMTKSRPQSG
+415 
-428 RLFPFVFMWMNIKGG
+428 G
-443 FVIIRPASSTEPR
+443 FVSAFTMTGSAIGSSAIGLVYDLTGSYIPALTVLAILTALTIVIMFVCINMGQKHVPETST
-456 GRWNRASRYR
+456 NA

>member
-6 RKNRS
+6 RKIRS

-20 CILILMF
+20 CVLTLMF
-27 SYSTRVGLAQLFA
+27 AYSTRIGLAQLFA

-49 SSGAYFLSTTLTS
+49 ATSAYFLAGTISS
-62 VACAISGPITGK
+62 VICIFTGPIAGK

-81 RTTFV
+81 RPTFFICV
-86 LCSIGTMG
+86 VGTLV
-94 SYACYGLCHSL
+94 SYACYGFCHSL
-105 WQFYIVGT
+105 WQFY
-113 LVGVFAMGCGTLLV
+113 LVGALVGIFAMGCGTIPV

-167 FGWRNAYFILSA
+167 FGWRYAYFILCA
-179 LSLIVLVPIGLFV
+179 LSLIVLVPIALFV
-192 VRRTPQDAG
+192 VRRAPQDVG

-209 ESTASAKK
+209 ETAVSTKK

-226 ATLKEARQT
+226 ATLKEARKT

-241 ALGAFLIYFTAC
+241 AVGAFLIYFTAC
-253 IMQHQSY
+253 FMGHMSY

-267 DAASIA
+267 DAAAVA

-306 CGTFFVLRRCDVRI
+306 CGTFFLFLVAFIFVQGSPMM
-320 WNLYRYGRH
+320 LYFAAVMYGFGTCTATVAI
-329 PDHDHQRLW
+329 PIMTTSVFGAKNYSELYGFVSAFTMTGSAIGSSAIGLVYDLTGSYIPALVILAGLTLLGIVIMFVCINMG
-338 RQKLQRAVRLCFGL
+338 QK
-352 YHDRQCYRQFGYRIG
+352 
-367 VRPDRLLYSGA
+367 
-378 DCTGHPDYFDN
+378 
-389 CHHVRLHQ
+389 HV
-397 HGPEARSRNV
+397 PEA
-407 HQRLIPFH
+407 
-415 IASNMTKSRPQSG
+415 
-428 RLFPFVFMWMNIKGG
+428 
-443 FVIIRPASSTEPR
+443 ST
-456 GRWNRASRYR
+456 NA

>member
-20 CILILMF
+20 CVLTLMF
-27 SYSTRVGLAQLFA
+27 AYSTRIGLAQLFA

-49 SSGAYFLSTTLTS
+49 ATSAYFLAGTISS
-62 VACAISGPITGK
+62 VICIFTGPIAGK

-81 RTTFV
+81 RPTFFICV
-86 LCSIGTMG
+86 VGTLV
-94 SYACYGLCHSL
+94 SYACYGFCHSL
-105 WQFYIVGT
+105 WQFY
-113 LVGVFAMGCGTLLV
+113 LVGALVGIFAMGCGTIPV

-153 GTVLSPLLSWLIVE
+153 GNVLSPLLSWLIVE

-209 ESTASAKK
+209 ENTASAKK

-267 DAASIA
+267 DAAAVA

-306 CGTFFVLRRCDVRI
+306 SGTFLLFLVGFLFVQGSPMM
-320 WNLYRYGRH
+320 LYFAAVMYG
-329 PDHDHQRLW
+329 
-338 RQKLQRAVRLCFGL
+338 FGTCTATVAIPIMTTSVFGAKNYSEL
-352 YHDRQCYRQFGYRIG
+352 Y
-367 VRPDRLLYSGA
+367 
-378 DCTGHPDYFDN
+378 
-389 CHHVRLHQ
+389 
-397 HGPEARSRNV
+397 
-407 HQRLIPFH
+407 
-415 IASNMTKSRPQSG
+415 
-428 RLFPFVFMWMNIKGG
+428 G
-443 FVIIRPASSTEPR
+443 FVSAFTMTGSAIGSSAIGLVYDLTGSYIPALTVLAILTALTIIIMFACINMGQKHVPETST
-456 GRWNRASRYR
+456 NA

>member
-20 CILILMF
+20 CVLTLMF
-27 SYSTRVGLAQLFA
+27 AYSTRIGLAQLFA

-49 SSGAYFLSTTLTS
+49 ATSAYFLAGTISS
-62 VACAISGPITGK
+62 VICIFTGPIAGK

-81 RTTFV
+81 RPTFFICV
-86 LCSIGTMG
+86 VGTLV
-94 SYACYGLCHSL
+94 SYACYGFCHSL
-105 WQFYIVGT
+105 WQFY
-113 LVGVFAMGCGTLLV
+113 LVGALVGIFAMGCGTIPV

-167 FGWRNAYFILSA
+167 FGWRYAYFILCA
-179 LSLIVLVPIGLFV
+179 LSLIVLVPIALFV
-192 VRRTPQDAG
+192 VRRAPQDVG

-209 ESTASAKK
+209 ETAVSTKK

-226 ATLKEARQT
+226 ATLKEARKT

-241 ALGAFLIYFTAC
+241 AVGAFLIYFTAC
-253 IMQHQSY
+253 FMGHMSY

-267 DAASIA
+267 DAAAVA

-306 CGTFFVLRRCDVRI
+306 SGTFLLFLVGFLFVQGSPMM
-320 WNLYRYGRH
+320 LYFAAVMYG
-329 PDHDHQRLW
+329 
-338 RQKLQRAVRLCFGL
+338 FGTCTATVAIPIMTTSVFGAKNYSEL
-352 YHDRQCYRQFGYRIG
+352 Y
-367 VRPDRLLYSGA
+367 
-378 DCTGHPDYFDN
+378 
-389 CHHVRLHQ
+389 
-397 HGPEARSRNV
+397 
-407 HQRLIPFH
+407 
-415 IASNMTKSRPQSG
+415 
-428 RLFPFVFMWMNIKGG
+428 G
-443 FVIIRPASSTEPR
+443 FVSAFTMTGSAIGSSAIGLVYDLTGSYRPALTVLAILTALTIVIMFVCINMGQKHVPETST
-456 GRWNRASRYR
+456 NA

>member
-11 IYHWVILVC
+11 VYHWVILVC
-20 CILILMF
+20 CVLTLMF
-27 SYSTRVGLAQLFA
+27 AYSTRIGLAQLFA

-49 SSGAYFLSTTLTS
+49 ATSAYFLAGTISS
-62 VACAISGPITGK
+62 VICIFTGPIAGK

-81 RTTFV
+81 RPTFFICV
-86 LCSIGTMG
+86 VGTLV
-94 SYACYGLCHSL
+94 SYACYGFCHSL
-105 WQFYIVGT
+105 WQFY
-113 LVGVFAMGCGTLLV
+113 LVGALVGIFAMGCGTIPV

-167 FGWRNAYFILSA
+167 FGWRYAYFILCA
-179 LSLIVLVPIGLFV
+179 LSLIVLVPIALFV
-192 VRRTPQDAG
+192 VRRAPQDVG

-209 ESTASAKK
+209 ETAVSTKK

-226 ATLKEARQT
+226 ATLKEARKT

-241 ALGAFLIYFTAC
+241 AVGAFLIYFTAC
-253 IMQHQSY
+253 FMGHMSY

-267 DAASIA
+267 DAAAVA

-306 CGTFFVLRRCDVRI
+306 CGTFFLFLVAFIFVQGSPMMLYFAAVMYGFGTCTATVAIPIMTTSVFGAKNYSELYGFVSAFTMTGSAIGSSAIGLVYDLTGSYRPALTVLAILTALTIVIMFVCI
-320 WNLYRYGRH
+320 NMG
-329 PDHDHQRLW
+329 
-338 RQKLQRAVRLCFGL
+338 QK
-352 YHDRQCYRQFGYRIG
+352 
-367 VRPDRLLYSGA
+367 
-378 DCTGHPDYFDN
+378 
-389 CHHVRLHQ
+389 HV
-397 HGPEARSRNV
+397 PEA
-407 HQRLIPFH
+407 
-415 IASNMTKSRPQSG
+415 
-428 RLFPFVFMWMNIKGG
+428 
-443 FVIIRPASSTEPR
+443 ST
-456 GRWNRASRYR
+456 NA